1 MFLGDPERK
10 RREKQER
17 EQRQHQ
23 EDKHRKDINQA
34 YIDAKVEQRIK
45 NAKLAGVNDANKLA
59 NQKPF
64 YQKVMGVGL
73 ALGKDMV
80 KGASK
85 TNPGVLFNF
94 DEPKQPRKRR
104 NKRRR

>member
-1 MFLGDPERK
+1 MFFGDPERK

-17 EQRQHQ
+17 KQRQHQ

-59 NQKPF
+59 NHKPF
-64 YQKVMGVGL
+64 YQKLVGVGM
-73 ALGKDMV
+73 ALGKDVM
-80 KGASK
+80 KGSSK
-85 TNPGVLFNF
+85 TNPNVLFNF
-94 DEPKQPRKRR
+94 NQPKPKRKRR
-104 NKRRR
+104 KKR